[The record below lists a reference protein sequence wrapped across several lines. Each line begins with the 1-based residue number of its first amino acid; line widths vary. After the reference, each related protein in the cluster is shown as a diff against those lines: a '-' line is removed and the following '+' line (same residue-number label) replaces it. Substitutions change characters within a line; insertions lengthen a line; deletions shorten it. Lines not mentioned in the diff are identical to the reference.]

1 MTWLAALGRLLG
13 AILAEVLPVLLEQW
27 RKPRGVEVHGGD
39 KEAQLEIEQ
48 QIERDSLRD
57 IGGTR
62 IGPDGPDSVRRTGK
76 N

>member
-1 MTWLAALGRLLG
+1 VTWLAALGRLLG

-62 IGPDGPDSVRRTGK
+62 IGPDGPDSVRRTGT